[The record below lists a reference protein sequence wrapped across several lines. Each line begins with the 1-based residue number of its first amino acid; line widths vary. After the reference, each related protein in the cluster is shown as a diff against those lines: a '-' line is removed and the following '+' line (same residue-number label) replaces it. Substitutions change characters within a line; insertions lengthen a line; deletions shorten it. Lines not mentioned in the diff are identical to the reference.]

1 MLNYDTPSH
10 FETLSD
16 HSVDQLEYASS
27 VWDPYLKKDI
37 KAVERVQKFAIKIG
51 TVVTTICSMSTSPT
65 LYSIQE
71 TATPA
76 LSLSFS

>member
-10 FETLSD
+10 ILK
-16 HSVDQLEYASS
+16 L
-27 VWDPYLKKDI
+27 YLTTVRTNWNMLALCGI
-37 KAVERVQKFAIKIG
+37 KAVERVQKFAIKDWHSSYDNLLN
-51 TVVTTICSMSTSPT
+51 VTNIPT

-71 TATPA
+71 TATQA

>member
-1 MLNYDTPSH
+1 MLNYDTLSH

-16 HSVDQLEYASS
+16 HSADQLEYASS
-27 VWDPYLKKDI
+27 VWETL
-37 KAVERVQKFAIKIG
+37 RRTSKIAWHSSYDNLLN
-51 TVVTTICSMSTSPT
+51 VTNIPT

-71 TATPA
+71 TATQA